1 MVFSFQMNGKGQLIP
16 EEETLYVWMDSY
28 GAGPSDNYEF
38 KVQISPVLNTFSW
51 TKFLDVALPVFNINF
66 YQSVMMM
73 AGAIACFHYPYSILI
88 AGKLCMFKL
97 SHSKKT
103 FTTTHCT
110 CRSFSAFCKQN
121 FNALERNVSMTFD
134 THCQLQVTGLY
145 VTSYL

>member
-1 MVFSFQMNGKGQLIP
+1 MNGKGQLIP

-28 GAGPSDNYEF
+28 GAGPSDNNEF

-88 AGKLCMFKL
+88 AGKLCMFKQ
-97 SHSKKT
+97 
-103 FTTTHCT
+103 
-110 CRSFSAFCKQN
+110 A
-121 FNALERNVSMTFD
+121 EP
-134 THCQLQVTGLY
+134 
-145 VTSYL
+145 

>member
-1 MVFSFQMNGKGQLIP
+1 MNGKGQLIP

-28 GAGPSDNYEF
+28 GAGPSDNNEF

-97 SHSKKT
+97 SHSKKNLHDHT
-103 FTTTHCT
+103 LYMQEFFSFLQTKFQCT
-110 CRSFSAFCKQN
+110 
-121 FNALERNVSMTFD
+121 
-134 THCQLQVTGLY
+134 
-145 VTSYL
+145 